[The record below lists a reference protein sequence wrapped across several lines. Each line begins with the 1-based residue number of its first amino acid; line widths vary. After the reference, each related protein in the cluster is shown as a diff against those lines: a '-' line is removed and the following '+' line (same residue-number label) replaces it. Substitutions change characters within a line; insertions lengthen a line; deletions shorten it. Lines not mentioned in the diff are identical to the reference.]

1 MAVIYNGSLSES
13 FITKEI
19 DITQLGLLMGGKK

>member
-1 MAVIYNGSLSES
+1 MELAILHTKNKAPKIYFVKKFFSES

-19 DITQLGLLMGGKK
+19 